1 MSTRIASEAKNNEAE
16 AVLELEAKV
25 IKMWLFLTYLFLS
38 VVHQQSWDTRM
49 NTGWH
54 EAYRL
59 VVKVTIIEVWG
70 VTKH

>member
-38 VVHQQSWDTRM
+38 VVHQQS
-49 NTGWH
+49 
-54 EAYRL
+54 
-59 VVKVTIIEVWG
+59 
-70 VTKH
+70 